1 MSTNGV
7 GSGHCETLVLERIG
21 AARLERNQMSMPA
34 VQVAKSDEQSPII
47 HTITL
52 GFSADPIARWIW
64 PDAETYLATM
74 PRFAVAFGGGG
85 FDQSTVY
92 KTECGHA
99 AAMWLPPGVASD
111 DEAIEAIFEESIAP
125 ERMEEI
131 GSFFEQMDDF
141 HPHEACWYLP
151 LIAADPSQTGRGLGA
166 ALMKHVLQK
175 CDEQGLPAYLES
187 SNPRN
192 ISLYE
197 RHGFEVMG
205 KIETPSSPLMTPM
218 IRQPRA

>member
-1 MSTNGV
+1 MSLPKVQIANPT
-7 GSGHCETLVLERIG
+7 ERSSI
-21 AARLERNQMSMPA
+21 
-34 VQVAKSDEQSPII
+34 VQ
-47 HTITL
+47 TITL

-64 PDAETYLATM
+64 PDAETYLNVM
-74 PRFAVAFGGGG
+74 PRFTDAFGGAG
-85 FDQSTVY
+85 FDQSSVY

-99 AAMWLPPGVASD
+99 AAMWLPPGIESD
-111 DEAIEAIFEESIAP
+111 GDTIEIIFEESVAE

-131 GSFFEQMDDF
+131 GSFFAQMDDF
-141 HPHEACWYLP
+141 HPHEDCWYLP

-166 ALMKHVLQK
+166 ALMKHALQK

-218 IRQPRA
+218 FREPRR

>member
-1 MSTNGV
+1 
-7 GSGHCETLVLERIG
+7 
-21 AARLERNQMSMPA
+21 MSMPQ
-34 VQVAKSDEQSPII
+34 VQVADPKEQSSII
-47 HTITL
+47 QTITL

-64 PDAETYLATM
+64 PDAKTYLDVM
-74 PRFAVAFGGGG
+74 PRFTVAFGGAG
-85 FDQSTVY
+85 FDQSSVY

-99 AAMWLPPGVASD
+99 AAMWLPPGVESD
-111 DEAIEAIFEESIAP
+111 GDAIEAIFEESIAP

-131 GSFFEQMDDF
+131 GAFFAQMDDF

-166 ALMKHVLQK
+166 ALMKNALQV
-175 CDEQGLPAYLES
+175 CDEQRLPAYLES

-205 KIETPSSPLMTPM
+205 KIETQSSPLMTPM
-218 IRQPRA
+218 FRPARG

>member
-1 MSTNGV
+1 
-7 GSGHCETLVLERIG
+7 
-21 AARLERNQMSMPA
+21 MSMPM
-34 VQVAKSDEQSPII
+34 VSVAQSDEHSSVIQ
-47 HTITL
+47 TITL

-64 PDAETYLATM
+64 PDADAYLKTM
-74 PRFAVAFGGGG
+74 PRFTVAFGGNG
-85 FDQSTVY
+85 FDYSTVY
-92 KTECGHA
+92 KTTCGYA

-111 DEAIEAIFEESIAP
+111 DAAIEAILAESVAQ

-131 GSFFEQMDDF
+131 GAFFEQMDQF
-141 HPHEACWYLP
+141 HPHEEHWYLP

-166 ALMKHVLQK
+166 ALMKYALHK

-218 IRQPRA
+218 FRQPRT

>member
-1 MSTNGV
+1 
-7 GSGHCETLVLERIG
+7 
-21 AARLERNQMSMPA
+21 MSMPS
-34 VQVAKSDEQSPII
+34 VQVAGPHEQPSII
-47 HTITL
+47 QTITL

-64 PDAETYLATM
+64 PEAQTYLDVM
-74 PRFAVAFGGGG
+74 PRFAIAFAGGG
-85 FDQSTVY
+85 FDHSSVY
-92 KTECGHA
+92 RTDCGHA
-99 AAMWLPPGVASD
+99 AAMWLPPGVHSD
-111 DEAIEAIFEESIAP
+111 DEAIDAIFEESVAT

-131 GSFFEQMDDF
+131 GSFFAQMDQF

-166 ALMKHVLQK
+166 ALMKHALQL

-218 IRQPRA
+218 IRAPRR